1 MAGRFFR
8 LFSGFFLLFVL
19 CAESP
24 GGGEPTV
31 HLRFWYS
38 WTGPHRLALEGLCKE
53 YEHRNPHIRIET
65 LQVSNMNQKLLPAV
79 AGGIPPDVVVFN
91 RPMISNWAAENTFT
105 ALDSL
110 IHRDGIQ
117 AEDFLKACW
126 DECEYGGQ
134 IWGIPVNTD
143 NRVFFWNK
151 KIFREEGLD
160 PERPPRTWKELEE
173 FAERLTR
180 RDASGRLERVGF
192 FPLWGNSYFFIYAYQ
207 KGVRFISEDGRK
219 TAFNS
224 PEALETL
231 EWIVKFA
238 RTYNIQA
245 LTNFRTGFGPQTQNP
260 FITGKVAMMVDGS
273 WEPDYWRQYAPDL
286 EYGVTYAPVPEGGE
300 ISTWS
305 GGMAL
310 VIPRHSSRVEE
321 AWDFIKFFTAE
332 ESQEVL
338 ARSWNI
344 PSRKAVIQRLH
355 ETMPEPWRIC
365 ADLMDK
371 SHFLPKTPIQDF
383 LFEAIDR
390 MTEVA
395 IFGSKSPQKALQDT
409 AQDVQSA
416 LDKFY
421 TQKSYPLLSWPR
433 VIFWSCLIGILIL
446 GVVFYL
452 SKTRGC
458 LAAYTRHDILEGYL
472 FAAPWLI
479 GFIFFT
485 AGPVLVSFLFSFCDY
500 RVLSPARWVGMNNY
514 REMVFED
521 PLFWKSLWNTAYYT
535 AFHVP
540 LGLCGALLLAV
551 LLNQKVRGMRFFR
564 TIFYIPSIISGVAV
578 SVLWMW
584 ILNPEYGILNAALSK
599 IGIQG
604 PGWLTDPAWSK
615 PAIIVMSL
623 WGLGAGMMV
632 LLAALQGIPRH
643 LYESARIDG
652 AGVFLQFIYITVPLL
667 TPALFF
673 NLVIGII
680 GSFQIFT
687 QAYVMTN
694 GGPLDST
701 LFYALYLFR
710 TAFQSFRMGYASAMA
725 WILFAVVLSLTLVQ
739 MRLAKRW
746 VYYETGGPGK

>member
-1 MAGRFFR
+1 M
-8 LFSGFFLLFVL
+8 
-19 CAESP
+19 
-24 GGGEPTV
+24 
-31 HLRFWYS
+31 
-38 WTGPHRLALEGLCKE
+38 
-53 YEHRNPHIRIET
+53 
-65 LQVSNMNQKLLPAV
+65 
-79 AGGIPPDVVVFN
+79 
-91 RPMISNWAAENTFT
+91 
-105 ALDSL
+105 
-110 IHRDGIQ
+110 
-117 AEDFLKACW
+117 
-126 DECEYGGQ
+126 
-134 IWGIPVNTD
+134 
-143 NRVFFWNK
+143 
-151 KIFREEGLD
+151 
-160 PERPPRTWKELEE
+160 
-173 FAERLTR
+173 
-180 RDASGRLERVGF
+180 
-192 FPLWGNSYFFIYAYQ
+192 
-207 KGVRFISEDGRK
+207 
-219 TAFNS
+219 
-224 PEALETL
+224 
-231 EWIVKFA
+231 
-238 RTYNIQA
+238 
-245 LTNFRTGFGPQTQNP
+245 
-260 FITGKVAMMVDGS
+260 
-273 WEPDYWRQYAPDL
+273 
-286 EYGVTYAPVPEGGE
+286 
-300 ISTWS
+300 
-305 GGMAL
+305 
-310 VIPRHSSRVEE
+310 
-321 AWDFIKFFTAE
+321 
-332 ESQEVL
+332 
-338 ARSWNI
+338 
-344 PSRKAVIQRLH
+344 
-355 ETMPEPWRIC
+355 
-365 ADLMDK
+365 
-371 SHFLPKTPIQDF
+371 
-383 LFEAIDR
+383 
-390 MTEVA
+390 
-395 IFGSKSPQKALQDT
+395 
-409 AQDVQSA
+409 
-416 LDKFY
+416 
-421 TQKSYPLLSWPR
+421 
-433 VIFWSCLIGILIL
+433 L